1 MPLWGGFVAVLDIK
15 IFFKTILIVLRKS
28 DIYNKSYG
36 LEEELL
42 DLRLNYDNKVKDKVK
57 EYAKYLGANAIH
69 PHYAVALQAPGLIE
83 GCKASGVAIHPWT
96 VDSIDTMRKL
106 MSMGVDAIITD
117 KPDEAVKIRRNLW
130 CAVASYLVINVTAG

>member
-1 MPLWGGFVAVLDIK
+1 MKELGEYLRETRENNYVSIAEAAEDLK
-15 IFFKTILIVLRKS
+15 IPEITISNIESGNTRAFR
-28 DIYNKSYG
+28 DMY
-36 LEEELL
+36 EL
-42 DLRLNYDNKVKDKVK
+42 KDKVK

-117 KPDEAVKIRRNLW
+117 KPDEAVKIRRNL
-130 CAVASYLVINVTAG
+130 